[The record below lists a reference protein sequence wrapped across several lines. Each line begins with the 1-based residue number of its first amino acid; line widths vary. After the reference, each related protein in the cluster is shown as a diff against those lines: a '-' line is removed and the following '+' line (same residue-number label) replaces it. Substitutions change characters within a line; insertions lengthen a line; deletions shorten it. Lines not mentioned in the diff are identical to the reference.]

1 MTNNEIDYGIDP
13 LGRHRF
19 WGIYSGKVVDIK
31 DPLKK
36 SRLKVTVDQPFGTS
50 KTNWAEAC
58 LPITSNSNHPDHE
71 EHTAADIA
79 ALLTTTA
86 VSSGSG
92 GSPSHTHNIPA
103 LTIVAKNSNTLDH
116 AHKTTFNST
125 EKWNDSQE
133 TNTTD
138 EHTPH
143 RLIPRV
149 GQEVWIMFIAGDPEY
164 PVWIGVRP

>member
-1 MTNNEIDYGIDP
+1 MSNNEIDYGLDP

-36 SRLKVTVDQPFGTS
+36 SRIKVTVDQPFGTS

-58 LPITSNSNHPDHE
+58 LPIIANSNHPDHIA
-71 EHTAADIA
+71 HTAAQVA
-79 ALLTTTA
+79 ALLTTNSVSDGGQGASSHSHAVQAAPGAGTLKHPHVTA
-86 VSSGSG
+86 
-92 GSPSHTHNIPA
+92 
-103 LTIVAKNSNTLDH
+103 
-116 AHKTTFNST
+116 FNST
-125 EKWNDSQE
+125 ELWNDSQE

-143 RLIPRV
+143 RIIPRV
-149 GQEVWIMFIAGDPEY
+149 GQEVWVMFIAGDPEF
-164 PVWIGVRP
+164 PVWIGVRL

>member
-1 MTNNEIDYGIDP
+1 VSELSYGMDP

-19 WGIYSGKVVDIK
+19 FGIYSGKVVDIS

-36 SRLKVTVDQPFGTS
+36 SRIKVTVDQPFGTS

-58 LPITSNSNHPDHE
+58 LPVVSNSNHPDHNP
-71 EHTAADIA
+71 HTAAQIA
-79 ALLTTTA
+79 ALLTTQATTA
-86 VSSGSG
+86 SDPQG
-92 GSPSHTHNIPA
+92 GLVTIPA
-103 LTIVAKNSNTLDH
+103 LTVTAKGSGTLTHSHVTTANT
-116 AHKTTFNST
+116 T

-143 RLIPRV
+143 RIIPKV
-149 GQEVWIMFIAGDPEY
+149 GQEVWIMFIAGDPEF